1 MLFVSFSL
9 LTRVNK
15 MRIVRLLGNFVYLYP
30 MKTKQIIQKASFVA
44 ILLMGIQFAYAAF
57 SFTGI
62 ADEKLKTS
70 KYSLKNFSA
79 LSHKGLSFSSLKSS
93 LQYKGPQSLSP
104 AGKSDP
110 STLRFDNGNTSFVYP
125 YKVKVKVPKFK
136 TPAPPSQP

>member
-1 MLFVSFSL
+1 MFLVTFSL

-15 MRIVRLLGNFVYLYP
+15 MRIVPLLGFIVYLYQ
-30 MKTKQIIQKASFVA
+30 MKTTQYIKKASFVA
-44 ILLMGIQFAYAAF
+44 LLMLGMQVAYAAF

-110 STLRFDNGNTSFVYP
+110 TTLRFDNGNTSFVYP
-125 YKVKVKVPKFK
+125 YKVKVKVPRFK
-136 TPAPPSQP
+136 TPTPSQH